1 LDRVH
6 GVAADATNL
15 AAFERAEQLGL
26 RSQRQ
31 FANLVE
37 KQRAA
42 IGSLEQ
48 PRTSLVRAGEGA
60 AHVAK

>member
-1 LDRVH
+1 VS
-6 GVAADATNL
+6 
-15 AAFERAEQLGL
+15 L